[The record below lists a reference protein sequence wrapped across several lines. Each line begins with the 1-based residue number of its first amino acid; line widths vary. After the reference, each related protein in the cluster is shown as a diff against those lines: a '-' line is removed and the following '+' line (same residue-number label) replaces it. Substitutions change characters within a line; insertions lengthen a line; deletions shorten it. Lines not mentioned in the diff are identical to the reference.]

1 MNCWRFSP
9 AIFEACRRLQPSP
22 RGELELPMAVREAI
36 ASGVRFK
43 VVRCR
48 EGVLDLS
55 RRSDIPAVAER
66 LRGVSA
72 DP

>member
-1 MNCWRFSP
+1 M
-9 AIFEACRRLQPSP
+9 
-22 RGELELPMAVREAI
+22 
-36 ASGVRFK
+36 RFK

-55 RRSDIPAVAER
+55 RRADIAAVAER
-66 LRGVSA
+66 LRGVPA